1 MDILLIVNILLI
13 VIIAVLIDIIFGE
26 LPSKIHPVVLMGKF
40 IEFFKGFLIKH
51 DSKMS
56 GMLLTLILTII
67 FAFFTYIIVEI
78 SKINFFIF
86 ILSSSMILSTTFAI
100 KELLRSAEIVK
111 DDIKQDIEKAMI
123 SVSYLVSRD
132 TSRLSKEGL
141 VSAMVESLTENIVDS
156 VVSPIFYAFIFGVVG
171 AVVYRVINTLDSM
184 VGYKNS
190 ENINIGWFPAKLDDL
205 VNYIPARITGLL
217 IVIAAMFLHLNWRK
231 AYKIMKRDGG
241 KTPSPNSGYPMA
253 AAAGALDIKL
263 KKNGYYELGDD
274 LNPLT
279 TDKISEALIISKY
292 TIILFLVFS
301 FIILGLLAALLTYF
315 SS

>member
-13 VIIAVLIDIIFGE
+13 VIIAVVIDIVFGE

-40 IEFFKGFLIKH
+40 IEFFKIFFIKYN
-51 DSKMS
+51 SKMS
-56 GMLLTLILTII
+56 GMLLTLILIII
-67 FAFFTYIIVEI
+67 FAFFVYIIVEI

-86 ILSSSMILSTTFAI
+86 ILSSSVILSTTFAI
-100 KELLRSAEIVK
+100 KELLKSAEKVK
-111 DDIKQDIEKAMI
+111 DDIKQDIEKARI

-132 TSRLSKEGL
+132 TSELSKEGL
-141 VSAMVESLTENIVDS
+141 VSATVESLTENIVDS

-171 AVVYRVINTLDSM
+171 AIVYRVINTLDSM

-217 IVIAAMFLHLNWRK
+217 IVIAAMFLHLKWRK

-263 KKNGYYELGDD
+263 KKDRYYELGDG
-274 LNPLT
+274 LNPLS
-279 TDKISEALIISKY
+279 TDIISEALIISKY
-292 TIILFLVFS
+292 TITLFLTFS
-301 FIILGLLAALLTYF
+301 FIILGLLVALLTYF
-315 SS
+315 YN